1 MKTSNYIWL
10 QVALFILLLY
20 FGKVSNVACLIQE
33 PYVPLGPNALQ
44 GIGQIYFVPIDT
56 FPQDVLNRL
65 KTYYWNKY
73 GLSISVLPAP
83 LPAVVAHAFNEERGQ
98 YVAEEIIDILGQ
110 ATAAWEPSSTIIA
123 LTEQDLYIRESNWR
137 YAFGYRSDRR
147 AIVSSARMDTRF
159 MAVWPI
165 DSEWK
170 EKRLRKMVTKYIG
183 VLHYR
188 LSVSSN
194 CRSPLFGKIGG
205 PQELDFMEEDL

>member
-1 MKTSNYIWL
+1 MSYVTWL
-10 QVALFILLLY
+10 PVTLCILLLY

-33 PYVPLGPNALQ
+33 PYVPVGLNALQ
-44 GIGQIYFVPIDT
+44 GIGQVYFVPIGT

-65 KTYYWNKY
+65 VTYYRNKY
-73 GLSISVLPAP
+73 GLNISVLSAP
-83 LPAVVAHAFNEERGQ
+83 QPAVVAQAFNEERGQ
-98 YVAEEIIDILGQ
+98 YVAEDIIDILGQ
-110 ATAAWEPSSTIIA
+110 ATVAWEPNSTLIA
-123 LTEQDLYIRESNWR
+123 LTDQDLYIRESSWR

-147 AIVSSARMDTRF
+147 AIVSSARMETRF

-170 EKRLRKMVTKYIG
+170 ETRLRKMVTKYIG

-205 PQELDFMEEDL
+205 PQELDFMDEDL